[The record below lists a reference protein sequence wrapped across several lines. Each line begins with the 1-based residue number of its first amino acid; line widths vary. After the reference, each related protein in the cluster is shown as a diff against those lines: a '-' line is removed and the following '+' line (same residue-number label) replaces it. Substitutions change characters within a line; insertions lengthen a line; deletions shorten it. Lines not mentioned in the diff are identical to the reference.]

1 MCYNTIRK
9 RANFKITLCSSQGQK
24 QGGYVMSYAII
35 RNAKYKSENLKG
47 IYRHNERKNTNYSNK
62 NIDKDKSYLNYSLKS
77 PQFTYEKEFQRIRKE
92 YNLKGQIKTVSNI
105 VCEYI
110 ITSDKAFFDTIGK
123 DETKR
128 FFETAYKFVSEYKD
142 LGEQYILS
150 AKVHMD
156 EETPHM
162 HLVFIPI
169 VHTKDKKGNAI
180 NKIACSEFWKAK
192 DSYRQLQDA
201 FYNYM
206 VENSFDL
213 ERGNPSE
220 KVHLSVKD
228 YKNITNFEESK
239 TLLKD
244 IKIELPEV
252 PDISNFRW
260 TIKNRDEKIQEQ
272 IIKPKD
278 KAIQELQEQN
288 ALLTLA
294 LNRQIKTVDKAI
306 KHEKDIKPILDE
318 NAELKE
324 KCENLENNY
333 NSRLQEE
340 TRQIKNKYEEQI
352 SYLENENNFLK
363 NIINTLQKTVHK
375 FIEWVCIK
383 FSITDEESF
392 VRKFENEN
400 DIYLDPEKQIEH
412 EEELEGEYEM

>member
-1 MCYNTIRK
+1 
-9 RANFKITLCSSQGQK
+9 
-24 QGGYVMSYAII
+24 MSYAII

-110 ITSDKAFFDTIGK
+110 ITSDNAFFETIGK

-128 FFETAYKFVSEYKD
+128 YFETAYKFVCEYKD

-162 HLVFIPI
+162 HLVFIPV
-169 VHTKDKKGNAI
+169 VHTKDKNGNDI
-180 NKIACSEFWKAK
+180 DKIACSEFWKAK

-206 VENSFDL
+206 VANNFEL

-220 KVHLSVKD
+220 KVHLSVED

-244 IKIELPEV
+244 IKIEIPEV

-294 LNRQIKTVDKAI
+294 LNKQMKTVDKAI
-306 KHEKDIKPILDE
+306 KYEKDIKPILDE

-324 KCENLENNY
+324 KCGTMENNY
-333 NSRLQEE
+333 NIKLQEE
-340 TRQIKNKYEEQI
+340 AKKIENKYEEHI
-352 SYLENENNFLK
+352 SYLENENIFLK

-383 FSITDEESF
+383 FSITDEDSF
-392 VRKFENEN
+392 VRKFEIEN

-412 EEELEGEYEM
+412 EEELEYEEMEW

>member
-1 MCYNTIRK
+1 
-9 RANFKITLCSSQGQK
+9 
-24 QGGYVMSYAII
+24 MSYAII

-62 NIDKDKSYLNYSLKS
+62 NIDRDKSYLNYSLKS
-77 PQFTYEKEFQRIRKE
+77 PQFTYEKEFERIRKE

-110 ITSDKAFFDTIGK
+110 ITSDKAFFETIGK
-123 DETKR
+123 AETR
-128 FFETAYKFVSEYKD
+128 RYFETAYKFVCEYKD

-162 HLVFIPI
+162 HLVFIPV
-169 VHTKDKKGNAI
+169 VHTIDKKGNNI
-180 NKIACSEFWKAK
+180 DKIACSEFWKAK

-206 VENSFDL
+206 IANNFEL

-220 KVHLSVKD
+220 KVHLSVED
-228 YKNITNFEESK
+228 YKNITNFEKSK
-239 TLLKD
+239 TLLED

-278 KAIQELQEQN
+278 KALQELQEQN

-306 KHEKDIKPILDE
+306 KYEKDIKTILNE

-324 KCENLENNY
+324 KCETMKNNY
-333 NSRLQEE
+333 NIKLQEE
-340 TRQIKNKYEEQI
+340 TKKIENKYKEHI

-392 VRKFENEN
+392 VRRFEIEN

-412 EEELEGEYEM
+412 QEELEYEEMEW

>member
-1 MCYNTIRK
+1 
-9 RANFKITLCSSQGQK
+9 
-24 QGGYVMSYAII
+24 MSYAII

-47 IYRHNERKNTNYSNK
+47 IYRHNERKNTNYSNT

-77 PQFTYEKEFQRIRKE
+77 PQFTYEKEFERIRKE

-110 ITSDKAFFDTIGK
+110 ITSDKAFFETIGE
-123 DETKR
+123 DETR
-128 FFETAYKFVSEYKD
+128 RYFETAYKFVCKYKD

-162 HLVFIPI
+162 HLVFIPV
-169 VHTKDKKGNAI
+169 VHTKDKNGNDI
-180 NKIACSEFWKAK
+180 DKIACSEFWKAK

-206 VENSFDL
+206 VANNFEL

-220 KVHLSVKD
+220 KVHLSVED

-278 KAIQELQEQN
+278 KAIQELKEQN
-288 ALLTLA
+288 FLLTMA
-294 LNRQIKTVDKAI
+294 LNKQIKTVDKAI
-306 KHEKDIKPILDE
+306 KYEKDIKPILDE
-318 NAELKE
+318 NAKLKE
-324 KCENLENNY
+324 KCETMENSY
-333 NSRLQEE
+333 NTKLQEE
-340 TRQIKNKYEEQI
+340 TKKIENKYVEQI
-352 SYLENENNFLK
+352 SYLDNENNFLK
-363 NIINTLQKTVHK
+363 KVISTMQKTVNK

-383 FSITDEESF
+383 FSITDEDAF
-392 VRKFENEN
+392 VRKFEDEN
-400 DIYLDPEKQIEH
+400 DISLDPEKQIEH
-412 EEELEGEYEM
+412 EEELEDEYEM

>member
-1 MCYNTIRK
+1 
-9 RANFKITLCSSQGQK
+9 
-24 QGGYVMSYAII
+24 MSYAII

-47 IYRHNERKNTNYSNK
+47 IYRHNERRNTNYSNK

-77 PQFTYEKEFQRIRKE
+77 PQFTYEKEFERIRKE

-110 ITSDKAFFDTIGK
+110 ITSDKVFFETIGE
-123 DETKR
+123 DETR
-128 FFETAYKFVSEYKD
+128 RYFETAYKFVCEYKD

-162 HLVFIPI
+162 HLVFIPVI
-169 VHTKDKKGNAI
+169 HTKEKKGIAI
-180 NKIACSEFWKAK
+180 DKIACSEFWKAK

-206 VENSFDL
+206 VANNFEL

-220 KVHLSVKD
+220 KVHLSVED

-278 KAIQELQEQN
+278 KAIQKLQEQN

-306 KHEKDIKPILDE
+306 KYEKDIKPILDE

-324 KCENLENNY
+324 KCENLELTY
-333 NSRLQEE
+333 NSKLQEE
-340 TRQIKNKYEEQI
+340 KEKIRDKYEDI
-352 SYLENENNFLK
+352 IYNLEKENNLLK
-363 NIINTLQKTVHK
+363 KVINILQQTVEK
-375 FIEWVCIK
+375 FIHWICRK
-383 FSITDEESF
+383 FSVSEEDELIRDFE
-392 VRKFENEN
+392 FEN
-400 DIYLDPEKQIEH
+400 DTYIDPVKQIEH
-412 EEELEGEYEM
+412 EEELEYEDLEF